1 MSCKTS
7 SLFPG
12 QIMLTNQGITVFSN
26 IINMMSS
33 LLWAELNILTH
44 RGPYSQP
51 PEIYFPSERG
61 FYNEWKVDSMV
72 NMLRIPHV
80 HTRRGAGKSV
90 FTQML
95 CNLMSMEIGTEAQE
109 KNVK

>member
-1 MSCKTS
+1 
-7 SLFPG
+7 
-12 QIMLTNQGITVFSN
+12 
-26 IINMMSS
+26 
-33 LLWAELNILTH
+33 
-44 RGPYSQP
+44 
-51 PEIYFPSERG
+51 
-61 FYNEWKVDSMV
+61 MV

-95 CNLMSMEIGTEAQE
+95 YNLMSMEIGAEAQE